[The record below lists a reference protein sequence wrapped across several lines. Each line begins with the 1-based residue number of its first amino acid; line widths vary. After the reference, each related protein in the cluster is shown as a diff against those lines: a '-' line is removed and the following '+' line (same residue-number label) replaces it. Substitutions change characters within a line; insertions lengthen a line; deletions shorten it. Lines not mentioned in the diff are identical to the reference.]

1 MPAKTIIQEG
11 QVALQGERIPF
22 KLVRVARRKN
32 VHLNVD
38 DDGCLAVRAPW
49 RYSLASA
56 VQVIEENRRWV
67 VDTLASARAM
77 RRNRPPL
84 ISGAR
89 LPLLD
94 EQLTLVVRM
103 DAQQALLPA
112 AGDAPTPPKRATC
125 ALRKRSGTVY
135 RDRDRLCIELRTLRT
150 GALRDLLEAWFRE
163 EAARCLPVRLGDLS
177 NTLGVRP
184 RRIKIGVQKSLW
196 GSCSMDGEINLNWR
210 LVLLPLALADY
221 ILVHELCHLRHLDHS
236 PSFWRLVAS
245 LVPDYKHRRAS
256 IAALQPSLAL

>member
-1 MPAKTIIQEG
+1 VPAKTIIQEG
-11 QVALQGERIPF
+11 QVTLEGDLVAF
-22 KLVRVARRKN
+22 KLVRVVRRKN

-77 RRNRPPL
+77 RRHRPSL

-94 EQLTLVVRM
+94 ERLTLVVRM

-112 AGDAPTPPKRATC
+112 AGDAPKPPKRAKC
-125 ALRKRSGTVY
+125 SIRKRSGTVY
-135 RDRDRLCIELRTLRT
+135 RDRDRLCVELRTLRT
-150 GALRDLLEAWFRE
+150 GALRELLEVWFRE
-163 EAARCLPVRLGDLS
+163 EAARRLPARLEDLS
-177 NTLGVRP
+177 DTLGLSP
-184 RRIKIGVQKSLW
+184 KRIKIGAQKSRW

-221 ILVHELCHLRHLDHS
+221 VLVHELCHLRHLDHS